1 MNSFHIK
8 NAWWSNHD
16 KLCIAFPLKLQI
28 CHNHLESN
36 FHSNHVTKSFTHALS
51 PVILISFGW
60 GWHLMN
66 TTEIAL
72 AWSLLTKAA
81 NDKDK
86 QLLIHSPANIQ
97 VITFYQDKWCFPQ
110 EIQQQLYQYKKLHQ
124 HQVTPPLSQG
134 VPQPACSNEN

>member
-1 MNSFHIK
+1 MMIESWQIMHRLSLK
-8 NAWWSNHD
+8 TSD
-16 KLCIAFPLKLQI
+16 MPQSPREQFPQQPGNKVLYSCTLP
-28 CHNHLESN
+28 SY
-36 FHSNHVTKSFTHALS
+36 
-51 PVILISFGW
+51 LISFGW

-66 TTEIAL
+66 TTEVAL

-86 QLLIHSPANIQ
+86 RLLIHSPANIQ